1 MSWISRS
8 IGQENPI
15 ILMCNFLN
23 GVVVGVDSD
32 TGSSS
37 DKTAND
43 IFFDST
49 IDESDFQI
57 RVPGFDME
65 RVFCADLF
73 DEVDFSGI
81 EERFVFV
88 CIIFFANNDSSKT
101 GSAFSEKSDDGTGI
115 DSGNSRDTR
124 TGTPGRKRLD
134 GCPVRVF
141 GCVVGDNN
149 ACALDGGG
157 FKVSEEIVFIT
168 FVYRGDSIVSE
179 ERLSEDED
187 LAFVGGVGHGFGIAN
202 NGC

>member
-1 MSWISRS
+1 
-8 IGQENPI
+8 
-15 ILMCNFLN
+15 MCNFLN
-23 GVVVGVDSD
+23 GVVVRVDSD

-57 RVPGFDME
+57 RVARVDME

-73 DEVDFSGI
+73 DKVDFSGI
-81 EERFVFV
+81 EECFVFV
-88 CIIFFANNDSSKT
+88 CIVFFANNDSSKT
-101 GSAFSEKSDDGTGI
+101 RSAFSEKSDDGTGI

-141 GCVVGDNN
+141 GCVVGDND
-149 ACALDGGG
+149 ACALDSGG

-168 FVYRGDSIVSE
+168 CVYRGDTIVSE

-187 LAFVGGVGHGFGIAN
+187 LAFVGWVGHGFGIAN
-202 NGC
+202 NGCREDCFTADVTVGTK